1 MYDGLTALLQTV
13 RTLGKRSAR
22 ADGRA
27 EPAARAE
34 PVLEARKD
42 APAAHA
48 SGNREMFDRIAPRYD
63 TMNKLMTLGIDRRW
77 RARLVQMVGRG
88 LSNEPA
94 VLDLCA
100 GTMDLAG
107 AIEEAYPSARVV
119 ACDASPKMLELGAD
133 KVRRVEAVVGDALAL
148 PFADAS
154 FDVVVCGF
162 GMRNL
167 SDLKKGIREARRVLR
182 PGGLFLT
189 LEAFRPR
196 AATSRLVH
204 GAGLRYLLPVMG
216 AAIANDREA
225 YAYLA
230 DSMEGFVTGEAY
242 AALLASEGF
251 DSVRTNDL
259 TLGMAAIVEGA
270 RTGAAP

>member
-1 MYDGLTALLQTV
+1 MYDGLTALFK
-13 RTLGKRSAR
+13 TLKRKRSTDTRGDA
-22 ADGRA
+22 
-27 EPAARAE
+27 AARVE
-34 PVLEARKD
+34 PVLEARKG

-48 SGNREMFDRIAPRYD
+48 NGNREMFDRIASRYD

-77 RARLVQMVGRG
+77 RARLVKMVAPA
-88 LSNEPA
+88 LSDEPA

-100 GTMDLAG
+100 GTMDLAA

-119 ACDASPKMLELGAD
+119 ACDASPRMLELGAG
-133 KVRRVEAVVGDALAL
+133 KVRKVEAVVGDALAL
-148 PFADAS
+148 PFADGA
-154 FDVVVCGF
+154 FDAVVCGF

-167 SDLKKGIREARRVLR
+167 ADLRKGMREARRVLR

-204 GAGLRYLLPVMG
+204 GAGLKYVLPVMG
-216 AAIANDREA
+216 AAIAKDREA

-230 DSMEGFVTGEAY
+230 DSMEGFVTGEDY
-242 AALLASEGF
+242 ASLLAEEGLGG
-251 DSVRTNDL
+251 VRVTEL